1 MKIFSKNIGT
11 YHCRSNEIVRIFL
24 FLVKFHCI
32 SLIHTVEAKING
44 DIFLIQMQEK
54 ISGIQLCLFRL
65 IEYFNIIFLEL

>member
-44 DIFLIQMQEK
+44 DIFLTDARKDIRDS
-54 ISGIQLCLFRL
+54 IVFVS
-65 IEYFNIIFLEL
+65 FN